1 MQFRFRELWTKHVTS
16 VRSVWVR
23 WIDSES
29 SFDEILADRLI
40 LETFD
45 FRTNFFIS
53 KRIDLE

>member
-1 MQFRFRELWTKHVTS
+1 MAPGRT
-16 VRSVWVR
+16 VRR
-23 WIDSES
+23 IDSERKS